1 MTFAFSLF
9 SALFLLS
16 LGSSAGCLICM
27 LSGKIF
33 HKSVLKSRFT
43 IFCVLLSLAIAIFA
57 FSLIVIPEMYASPA
71 ELLDMAGKNIL
82 FLCGLFAC
90 GLLCSVFWRSILPLA
105 VSCFIA
111 LSVFTG
117 IKLYGVFGANEEIF
131 SLVVQNDAI
140 KVNGQSYPVQSPQ
153 GKSLVIKKYTLPAAL
168 LVPLPRIWYEVC
180 GVADTSTDSL
190 FVSDITT
197 LSHFSGDAERSVVFS
212 GEGNEVFLGGF
223 VQAYREWML
232 KKSSFQLIPLDDSS
246 VYPSLYTVKIH
257 AGEEVL
263 SATLVRNL

>member
-33 HKSVLKSRFT
+33 HKSVLKSRLT

-71 ELLDMAGKNIL
+71 DLLDMAGKNIL

-140 KVNGQSYPVQSPQ
+140 KVNGQNYPVQNPQ

-190 FVSDITT
+190 FVSDIST
-197 LSHFSGDAERSVVFS
+197 LSHFSGDADRSVVFS

-246 VYPSLYTVKIH
+246 VYPSLYTVKIR
-257 AGEEVL
+257 AEGEVL